1 MRDSSYIDTWIHQ
14 DIIRFIM
21 AIDLRYDPKIVMCG
35 VSSIRNGLYNH
46 AHWHESI
53 IVYRA

>member
-1 MRDSSYIDTWIHQ
+1 MRDSSYIDTGIHQ
-14 DIIRFIM
+14 DIIGFIM

-35 VSSIRNGLYNH
+35 VSSVRNGLYSQ
-46 AHWHESI
+46 AHSRGFI